1 LEGDDDGSSKTLVT
15 LVAGEVM
22 ATGCCAWRSGL
33 ELKRASSPGNLAEL
47 TLGPF
52 GTQRNRVVT

>member
-1 LEGDDDGSSKTLVT
+1 MEGDDDGSSKTLVK

-22 ATGCCAWRSGL
+22 ATGCGAFGSGL
-33 ELKRASSPGNLAEL
+33 ELKRASSSGKLAGL

>member
-1 LEGDDDGSSKTLVT
+1 MTMDPVETLVP
-15 LVAGEVM
+15 GEVM
-22 ATGCCAWRSGL
+22 GTGCCTRGSGL
-33 ELKRASSPGNLAEL
+33 ELKGFLSLGDLVEL